1 MARNRNEQALVY
13 VAAGGTSE
21 GIYVYRMDPSSGSL
35 TYASKATGLNSPSFL
50 AIDPRERYLYAVHEA
65 GESADGPSGAVSA
78 LSIARETGELTY
90 LNSQSSG
97 GAGPCHVIVDRTGRC
112 VLVANYP
119 GGSVAVLPILGDGRL
134 GEATGFVQHHGSSV
148 NPERQE
154 GPHAHSI
161 MVDADNRFAFSPDL
175 GQDKVLVYRL
185 DVARGKL
192 APNQEPWARVKPG
205 AGPRHMAFHP
215 NGRYVYVINELD
227 STLSVFSYDGTK
239 GTLRELETVPTVP
252 GDFDGTSYCADVH
265 VAPSGRFVYGSN
277 RGHDSIVIF
286 AISEATGRLT
296 LVGHEPTQGKWPR
309 NFAIDATGRFL
320 LAANQHTDSI
330 VTFRI
335 DRNTGKLEPTGHVT
349 EVSAPLCVKLVPLS
363 P

>member
-1 MARNRNEQALVY
+1 MTTSRNKEALVY
-13 VAAGGTSE
+13 VGARGTSE
-21 GIYVYRMDPSSGSL
+21 GIYVYRMDASSGAL

-65 GESADGPSGAVSA
+65 GEPGDGASGAVSA
-78 LSIARETGELTY
+78 FSIAGETGELTY

-97 GAGPCHVIVDRTGRC
+97 GTGPCHLIVDRTGRY
-112 VLVANYP
+112 VLVANYR

-134 GEATGFVQHHGSSV
+134 GQATGFVQHHGSSV

-161 MVDADNRFAFSPDL
+161 MVDASNRFAFAPDL

-185 DVARGKL
+185 DVAHGKL
-192 APNQEPWARVKPG
+192 APNQEPWARLKPG

-215 NGRYVYVINELD
+215 NGRYIYVINELD

-239 GTLRELETVPTVP
+239 GALRELETVSTVP
-252 GDFDGTSYCADVH
+252 GDFDGTNYCADVH

-286 AISEATGRLT
+286 AISEATGKLT
-296 LVGHEPTQGKWPR
+296 LVAHAPTQGKWPR

-320 LAANQHTDSI
+320 LAANQQTDSI

-335 DRNTGKLEPTGHVT
+335 NGNTGKLEPTGHVT
-349 EVSAPLCVKLVPLS
+349 EVAVPVCVKLVPIS